1 MGTHVPRAP
10 EAVRLVDRGPKRQRG
25 DRANTRDGHQ
35 TTAKQ
40 AENLAIIVTH
50 DENGGFWDPMAPPRG
65 DRWGP
70 GSRIPTV
77 IASPYAKKGF
87 VDHTVY
93 DTTSILQ
100 FISKRFELQLL
111 RGIRTQFGDLRNAF
125 AFGR

>member
-1 MGTHVPRAP
+1 MAAGDLMAGTIVETLRRSPQWK
-10 EAVRLVDRGPKRQRG
+10 GM
-25 DRANTRDGHQ
+25 
-35 TTAKQ
+35 
-40 AENLAIIVTH
+40 AIIVTH

-93 DTTSILQ
+93 DTTSIRH

-111 RGIRTQFGDLRNAF
+111 PGIRTQFGDLRNAF
-125 AFGR
+125 AFGK